1 MYPATNC
8 AISVATD
15 PSVFSIT
22 PFSKGDALCV
32 VRSGTPKKRQEAR
45 KLCELNTLP

>member
-15 PSVFSIT
+15 PNVFSIT

-32 VRSGTPKKRQEAR
+32 ARSETPKKRQELQR
-45 KLCELNTLP
+45 LCELNTFP